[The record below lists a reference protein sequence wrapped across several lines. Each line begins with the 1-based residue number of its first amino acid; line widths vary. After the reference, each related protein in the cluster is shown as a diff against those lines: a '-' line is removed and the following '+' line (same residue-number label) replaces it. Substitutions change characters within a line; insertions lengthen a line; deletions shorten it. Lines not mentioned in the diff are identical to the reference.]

1 MLTVTLLV
9 VLGAFIMTLAAA
21 IGRAQLW
28 IAVLLLVVAHL
39 LQVLPR

>member
-9 VLGAFIMTLAAA
+9 VLAAFIVTLAAA
-21 IGRAQLW
+21 INKAPLW
-28 IAVLLLVVAHL
+28 IAVLLLVIADL